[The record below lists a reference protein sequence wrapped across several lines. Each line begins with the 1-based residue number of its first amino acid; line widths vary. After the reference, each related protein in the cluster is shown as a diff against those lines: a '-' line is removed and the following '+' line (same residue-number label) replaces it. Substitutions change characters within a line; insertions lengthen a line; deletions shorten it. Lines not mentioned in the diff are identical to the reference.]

1 MKNALIDLQTSIG
14 QDNRGYRVAATSQ
27 TQFDIDPKFLEWR
40 NDCPDNVEQDIYW
53 FDPITVTYRLNSAY
67 VQLPDVAD
75 PTVGPNPADYV
86 WDWNTDSWVHI

>member
-1 MKNALIDLQTSIG
+1 MKNALIDLSTRLG

-27 TQFDIDPKFLEWR
+27 TQFDIDPEFLEWR

-53 FDPITVTYRLNSAY
+53 FDPVTITYRLNPAY
-67 VQLPDVAD
+67 VQLPDVAN